1 MSKSSNRSRILGRG
15 FSFPFSFDPATGGV
29 ALSSDEENIRE
40 NISVLLSTRLGERQ
54 MLPDY
59 GCRIHELLFAP
70 QTHATATLAAAYVE
84 EALARW
90 EPRIKAVRVDASTQV
105 NGTLS
110 LRVEYKIV
118 ATDRTEVLSQVIG
131 G

>member
-1 MSKSSNRSRILGRG
+1 MANRSRILGKG
-15 FSFPFSFDPATGGV
+15 FSFPFHFDPATGGV
-29 ALSSDEENIRE
+29 AMSADEENIRE
-40 NISVLLSTRLGERQ
+40 NITVLLSTRPGERQ
-54 MLPDY
+54 MIPSY
-59 GCRIHELLFAP
+59 GCRIHDLLFAP

-90 EPRIKAVRVDASTQV
+90 EPRIKTVRVDASPKP

-118 ATDRTEVLSQVIG
+118 ATDRTEVISHAIG

>member
-1 MSKSSNRSRILGRG
+1 MANRSRILGKG
-15 FSFPFSFDPATGGV
+15 FSFPFRFDPATGGV
-29 ALSSDEENIRE
+29 AMSADEENIRE
-40 NISVLLSTRLGERQ
+40 NITILLSTRPGERQ
-54 MLPDY
+54 MLPLY

-84 EALARW
+84 EALNRW
-90 EPRIKAVRVDASTQV
+90 EPRIKAVRVEASPQPG
-105 NGTLS
+105 GTLS

-118 ATDRTEVLSQVIG
+118 ATNRPEVLFHAIG